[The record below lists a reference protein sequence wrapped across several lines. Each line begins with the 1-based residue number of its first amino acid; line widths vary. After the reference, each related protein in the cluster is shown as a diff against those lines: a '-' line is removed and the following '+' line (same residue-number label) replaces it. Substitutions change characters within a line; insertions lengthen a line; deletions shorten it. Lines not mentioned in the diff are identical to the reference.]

1 MATLGAWSPI
11 LPNQAPRGEGWIR
24 HTSGVGAGG
33 LRAEAK
39 RNHEKGVGLDKE
51 KQMLGK
57 RRNRILGSNYGSIGS
72 TLALSALKW
81 AAHQPQGFLH
91 TVHLFSILQ
100 S

>member
-1 MATLGAWSPI
+1 M
-11 LPNQAPRGEGWIR
+11 
-24 HTSGVGAGG
+24 
-33 LRAEAK
+33 RAEAK

-72 TLALSALKW
+72 TLALSALTW